1 MAGLQ
6 QSPLQKRDRRFES
19 GSLQRRVTREPA
31 SGAPSWTTFTD
42 RRGVANRIE
51 PTRFQIVR
59 EIPPQR
65 REPILMDAERQALD
79 FGVEIGEYRGVAGSR
94 GAFSNGWCR
103 APHARALRRSLSL
116 QRTRFEGIAERKVR
130 QRQLTHFGNRPT
142 GSGIHEFLVM

>member
-65 REPILMDAERQALD
+65 REPTVEAMTSILSKEL
-79 FGVEIGEYRGVAGSR
+79 RGR
-94 GAFSNGWCR
+94 NTIWF
-103 APHARALRRSLSL
+103 
-116 QRTRFEGIAERKVR
+116 
-130 QRQLTHFGNRPT
+130 
-142 GSGIHEFLVM
+142 